1 LRHARRLVES
11 RRLDALDE
19 MSARCRRAIALA
31 SLLEACG
38 QQPGAEPL
46 AASVVTEVGGLI
58 RVEIRAMQALL
69 KAFWREE
76 TQ

>member
-1 LRHARRLVES
+1 
-11 RRLDALDE
+11 
-19 MSARCRRAIALA
+19 
-31 SLLEACG
+31 LLEACG